1 MKKFMTAGETATT
14 ATNLNDLVKDVKIAE
29 ELVSE
34 TICEEANID
43 VWRDV
48 EGFEGRYEV
57 SLDGY
62 LRFADKPDKRKVKC
76 SKYGHYL
83 RASLKHKG
91 DPDSLKSLAVHMLV
105 AKAFVP
111 NPVGYTFVK
120 HKNGKLQD
128 NRADN
133 LEWVETNPTKK
144 KKKKKKSK
152 RTAKPLSASPIIEA
166 SEGEVLECDVP
177 NKDVS
182 EVEVP
187 HEDFLESG
195 VSGGELWKDVIGYE
209 GLYKVSKNG
218 NVISLRHNKSK
229 YLSKIKA
236 GHMLAYLLTDKYGK
250 VQCKMAHVLVAEN
263 FITNPLGYKHVMHID
278 ANPHNNNVDNLRWTE
293 RSVRYRKKKSES
305 HKRFKGRHNL
315 MTTQGVEQYYTDGTY
330 INTFKSISEAA
341 EKTRCS
347 WISIKEVLDG
357 KVPSTGGYVWK
368 YSGNVYQTH
377 LNRTIVEKH
386 ILKVSIPNWV
396 HKADKFFTFFSKAI
410 TNVKNTIKSFFDN
423 FQHTG
428 VMMGRTTLNS

>member
-1 MKKFMTAGETATT
+1 
-14 ATNLNDLVKDVKIAE
+14 
-29 ELVSE
+29 
-34 TICEEANID
+34 
-43 VWRDV
+43 
-48 EGFEGRYEV
+48 
-57 SLDGY
+57 
-62 LRFADKPDKRKVKC
+62 
-76 SKYGHYL
+76 
-83 RASLKHKG
+83 
-91 DPDSLKSLAVHMLV
+91 MLV

-187 HEDFLESG
+187 HEDFLEGG

-209 GLYKVSKNG
+209 GRYKVSKNG

-278 ANPHNNNVDNLRWTE
+278 GNPHNNNVDNLRWTE

-410 TNVKNTIKSFFDN
+410 TKVKNTIKSFFDN